1 MPDIDI
7 DFPDDA
13 RDTVIK
19 YVGEKYGQ
27 NRVAHICTFGTFQLR
42 SSIRE
47 VAKIVKLPETRLNKL
62 LKIIGSSDESLE
74 TILAKNA

>member
-47 VAKIVKLPETRLNKL
+47 
-62 LKIIGSSDESLE
+62 
-74 TILAKNA
+74 